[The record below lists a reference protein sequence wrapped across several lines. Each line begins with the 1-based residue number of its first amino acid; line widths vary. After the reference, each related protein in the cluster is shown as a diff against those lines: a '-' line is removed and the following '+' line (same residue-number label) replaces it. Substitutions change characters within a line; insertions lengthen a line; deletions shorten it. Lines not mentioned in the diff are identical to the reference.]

1 MFFRSLKTKITVLTA
16 AVLVLA
22 IGFGTWLN
30 IDFQTREFRRLNED
44 KVTILANTIERS
56 LNTAMLEGRSKDVQ
70 RIVEMVGTHNKIGGI
85 RILDATGS
93 ILRSSKTA
101 EIGRQSDIDVAGMKL
116 EEESNV
122 ILQDKDDRGGP
133 IVRNLRPILN
143 RPECFHCHEPGQKL
157 NGILEVDVSLDEMQE
172 HADRLKRTMIIWAV
186 VITLALAIG
195 LAELLSRLVT
205 NPITDLMNTMAKAEE
220 GLDVRAKVASED
232 ELGRL
237 AHSFNSMIIKLNKA
251 RKKVDKLHY
260 EQMRKADRLATVGEM
275 AAGIAHEIK
284 NPLTGIAGVIQ
295 ILGRDL
301 EEEDPRKKI
310 IKEVLEQIDRLDKA
324 VKNLLSF
331 ARPPMPN
338 LTFVNR
344 KN

>member
-172 HADRLKRTMIIWAV
+172 HADRLKRTMII
-186 VITLALAIG
+186 
-195 LAELLSRLVT
+195 
-205 NPITDLMNTMAKAEE
+205 
-220 GLDVRAKVASED
+220 
-232 ELGRL
+232 
-237 AHSFNSMIIKLNKA
+237 
-251 RKKVDKLHY
+251 
-260 EQMRKADRLATVGEM
+260 
-275 AAGIAHEIK
+275 
-284 NPLTGIAGVIQ
+284 
-295 ILGRDL
+295 
-301 EEEDPRKKI
+301 
-310 IKEVLEQIDRLDKA
+310 
-324 VKNLLSF
+324 
-331 ARPPMPN
+331 
-338 LTFVNR
+338 
-344 KN
+344 